1 MLDETPLRPGYEDTR
16 HHQFTAKISSGT
28 SGNVVTHLRIN
39 IFPDGGVARL
49 RVRGEIVRS
58 DSKGERID
66 VAAAANGGAV
76 LGASNAHYGRA
87 SNLIA
92 PGESQRMDQGW
103 ETARNPNR
111 PSVLG
116 VGSDGMLDLPASMAE
131 WAIIRLAREV
141 VVEEVSSY
149 VWLSLAPF
157 RLISYVPRF
166 C

>member
-1 MLDETPLRPGYEDTR
+1 MRVLPRCCSVDGVDPR
-16 HHQFTAKISSGT
+16 KI
-28 SGNVVTHLRIN
+28 VCK
-39 IFPDGGVARL
+39 RL
-49 RVRGEIVRS
+49 RLR
-58 DSKGERID
+58 
-66 VAAAANGGAV
+66 N
-76 LGASNAHYGRA
+76 
-87 SNLIA
+87 
-92 PGESQRMDQGW
+92 GESQRMDQGW